1 MVLGGPAPVLVTLI
15 AQVTLV
21 GVGVSQVPFDG
32 KVDGRLG
39 DFAEGRHQTVDQGD
53 DEQEPQESR

>member
-1 MVLGGPAPVLVTLI
+1 MLVTLI

-53 DEQEPQESR
+53 DEQEPQESG